1 MTSIYPYS
9 SPIILTPT
17 IFALYGG
24 KGTGAFTPEQLDIC
38 FQQAEHQATAYIG
51 TFLLPTIVTG
61 TYSTVPTY
69 TQRIATDYGY
79 VSRILDVSI
88 KTAKLTYSNGA
99 ELLTDRGAAFIYD
112 DTFGYVDVYRLQ
124 GLCGCPNTGN
134 YPYQYQI
141 TYEAGLPTGTATLPL
156 MLQALTMAAQ
166 IHLNEMYPGV
176 VGVNEGTA
184 DVGIQEFESFTYRE
198 RRTAH
203 ALVKNSFGG
212 SATSTRIANLIKSCI
227 KLARKSLKIS

>member
-1 MTSIYPYS
+1 MTSIYPYQN
-9 SPIILTPT
+9 PIILTPE

-24 KGTGAFTPEQLDIC
+24 KGSGTFSSAQLNIA

-61 TYSTVPTY
+61 TYSTVPTF

-79 VSRILDVSI
+79 VNRILDVSI
-88 KTAKLTYSNGA
+88 KTQKINYSSGA
-99 ELLTDRGAAFIYD
+99 ELLSSSGAAFIYD

-124 GLCGCPNTGN
+124 SICGCPSTSN

-166 IHLNEMYPGV
+166 IHLNEMYPGI
-176 VGVNEGTA
+176 VGMNEGVG

-203 ALVKNSFGG
+203 SLVKSAFGG
-212 SATSTRIANLIKSCI
+212 SAQATRIANLIKSCI
-227 KLARKSLKIS
+227 KLARKSLKVS

>member
-1 MTSIYPYS
+1 MQYPYY
-9 SPIILTPT
+9 SPIILNDQ
-17 IFALYGG
+17 IFSLYGG
-24 KGTGAFTPEQLDIC
+24 RGTGSFSFEQLQIAY
-38 FQQAEHQATAYIG
+38 QSAEHQATAYIG

-61 TYSTVPTY
+61 TYSTVPTL

-79 VSRILDVSI
+79 VNRILDVSI
-88 KTAKLTYSNGA
+88 KTQKLTYSAGA
-99 ELLTDRGAAFIYD
+99 ELLTSQGAAFIYD

-124 GLCGCPNTGN
+124 NICGCPYSGN
-134 YPYQYQI
+134 FPYQYQI

-176 VGVNEGTA
+176 VGMNEGTA
-184 DVGIQEFESFTYRE
+184 DVGIQEFESFSYHE

-203 ALVKNSFGG
+203 ALVNTVFGG
-212 SATSTRIANLIKSCI
+212 SATSSRIARMIRGCVR
-227 KLARKSLKIS
+227 LARKSLKVS

>member
-1 MTSIYPYS
+1 MTSIYPFN
-9 SPIILTPT
+9 SPIILNDR
-17 IFALYGG
+17 IFSLYGG
-24 KGTGAFTPEQLDIC
+24 KGTGSYSSAQLQVAYQI
-38 FQQAEHQATAYIG
+38 AENQATAYIG

-61 TYSTVPTY
+61 TFSTVLTR

-88 KTAKLTYSNGA
+88 KTQKITYSTGV
-99 ELLTDRGAAFIYD
+99 ELLSSQGGAFIYE

-124 GLCGCPNTGN
+124 SICGCPSTSN

-176 VGVNEGTA
+176 VGMNEGVG
-184 DVGIQEFESFTYRE
+184 DVGIQEFESFSYRE

-203 ALVKNSFGG
+203 ALVKSAFGG
-212 SATSTRIANLIKSCI
+212 SAQATRISNLIKSCV

>member
-1 MTSIYPYS
+1 MTSIYPYQN
-9 SPIILTPT
+9 PIILTPQ

-24 KGTGAFTPEQLDIC
+24 KGSGSFSTQQLNIA

-61 TYSTVPTY
+61 TYSTVPTF

-79 VSRILDVSI
+79 VNRILNVDI
-88 KTAKLTYSNGA
+88 KTQKLTYSAGA

-124 GLCGCPNTGN
+124 TLCRCPYTSN

-156 MLQALTMAAQ
+156 MLQAMTMAAQ
-166 IHLNEMYPGV
+166 IHLNEMYPGI
-176 VGVNEGTA
+176 VGVNEGVG
-184 DVGIQEFESFTYRE
+184 DVGIQEFESFSYRE

-203 ALVKNSFGG
+203 ALVKTSFGG
-212 SATSTRIANLIKSCI
+212 SATSTRIANLIKSCV